1 MNQGEDVTVIPDP
14 AVLHITEPAE
24 TRIRGV
30 LDEPI
35 DGRVDFLPI
44 KVLEASEVDQ
54 DTRAGLSLSVAVCL
68 AQLQVPVGFSLGVL
82 CTHSYIHQ

>member
-30 LDEPI
+30 LDESI

-44 KVLEASEVDQ
+44 QFLEATEVDKNAG
-54 DTRAGLSLSVAVCL
+54 AGLSFVIPVCL
-68 AQLQVPVGFSLGVL
+68 AQLQIAVGFSLGL
-82 CTHSYIHQ
+82 FGAHSYIHK